1 MANLRHRL
9 RSSGSFKDKLNPA
22 NWILEKEE
30 SSWAPSG
37 TWSNRDLD
45 ITPRE
50 QQTWTSW
57 TIFGY
62 WFSDVI
68 SIQSWQTGSTI
79 LAIGLTWREAILA
92 VILGSFVMGV
102 PMALNGYVGA
112 KTHAPF
118 PILARSSFGYY
129 FSYFP
134 VVLRLITAFFWHSIT
149 NFLGVGPT
157 VQVIRAIWPSFETY
171 PNSIPKSVGITSQQL
186 IAYFVFWAVQFPLLL
201 IHPEKLRHLF
211 TVKVVA
217 CTATMVGM
225 VIWTCQRA
233 GGSGDIWDQKSSM
246 TGSSKAWLTVWAL
259 NSCTASWSTVGVNI
273 PDFTRYLKK
282 SRSAFSQA
290 IYFPIVC
297 SWVALIG
304 IVVAS
309 ASFSTFSTYVWD
321 PIVIISSWKGPGG
334 RAAAFF
340 AGASWMLAQICV
352 NISATVISG
361 SNDLVSMMPKYFN
374 IRRGS
379 LFITIISSWAMVPW
393 KILASASSL
402 LAFMNSLGI
411 FLAPMMGI
419 QIADFY
425 IAKRRRLDLPALYQ
439 PHGRYRYHSGLNWRA
454 ALALACALGPTL
466 PGLAYNVNNKLYIGG
481 AIYIANMSWYYGI
494 IVAFSVYSAASLLV
508 PAKETLV
515 SDMLLGAH
523 FDDAYGAEMDDI
535 EKEPKVKSS
544 G

>member
-1 MANLRHRL
+1 MATQARDRF
-9 RSSGSFKDKLNPA
+9 RVSGVGFKEKLSPKS
-22 NWILEKEE
+22 WTLEKEE
-30 SSWAPSG
+30 SSWAPAG

-45 ITPRE
+45 IVPPE
-50 QQTWTSW
+50 QRTWTSW
-57 TIFGY
+57 TMFGY

-79 LAIGLTWREAILA
+79 LALGLTWREAILA

-102 PMALNGYVGA
+102 PMALNGFVGA

-134 VVLRLITAFFWHSIT
+134 VALRLLTALFWHAIT
-149 NFLGVGPT
+149 NYLGVGPT
-157 VQVIRAIWPSFETY
+157 IQVIRAIWPSFGTY
-171 PNSIPKSVGITSQQL
+171 PNSIPQSVGVTSQQL

-201 IHPEKLRHLF
+201 IHPQKLKHLF

-217 CTATMVGM
+217 CTATIVGM
-225 VIWTCQRA
+225 VIWTCQQA
-233 GGSGDIWDQKSSM
+233 GGGGDIWDQKPTT
-246 TGSSKAWLTVWAL
+246 TGSKKAWLTIWAL

-282 SRSAFSQA
+282 PRSAISQA
-290 IYFPIVC
+290 AYFPAVC
-297 SWVALIG
+297 SWVALLG

-309 ASFSTFSTYVWD
+309 ASLPVFSTYVWD
-321 PIVIISSWKGPGG
+321 PIVIIDSWNGAGG

-361 SNDLVSMMPKYFN
+361 SNDLVSLVPKYFN
-374 IRRGS
+374 IRRGAV
-379 LFITIISSWAMVPW
+379 FITMISSWAFVPW

-411 FLAPMMGI
+411 FLAPMMGV

-425 IAKRRRLDLPALYQ
+425 VVKRMKLDLPALYQ
-439 PHGRYRYHSGLNWRA
+439 PHGRYRYTYGINWRA
-454 ALALACALGPTL
+454 ALALTCAIGPTL
-466 PGLAYNVNNKLYIGG
+466 PGLAYNVNPNMDIGG
-481 AIYIANMSWYYGI
+481 AIYIANFNWYYGI
-494 IVAFSVYSAASLLV
+494 IVAFAVYSVASLV
-508 PAKETLV
+508 MPAKETLV
-515 SDMLLGAH
+515 ELYMIDGTYMDEVYIEEKDPEKGL
-523 FDDAYGAEMDDI
+523 DD
-535 EKEPKVKSS
+535 K
-544 G
+544 

>member
-1 MANLRHRL
+1 MANLRNRL
-9 RSSGSFKDKLNPA
+9 RSSGSLKDKLRPEA
-22 NWILEKEE
+22 WVLQKEE

-45 ITPRE
+45 ITPRQ

-79 LAIGLTWREAILA
+79 LALGLTWREAILA
-92 VILGSFVMGV
+92 VVLGSFVMGV
-102 PMALNGYVGA
+102 PMALNGYIGA

-134 VVLRLITAFFWHSIT
+134 VVLRLVTALFWHAIT

-171 PNSIPKSVGITSQQL
+171 PNSIPESVGVTSQQL
-186 IAYFVFWAVQFPLLL
+186 IAYFVFWALQFPLLL

-217 CTATMVGM
+217 CTATIVGM

-233 GGSGDIWDQKSSM
+233 GGGGDIWDQSSSI
-246 TGSSKAWLTVWAL
+246 TGSRKAWLTVWAL

-282 SRSAFSQA
+282 PRSAFSQA

-297 SWVALIG
+297 SWVAILG

-309 ASFSTFSTYVWD
+309 ASRPAFSDYVWD
-321 PIVIISSWKGPGG
+321 PIAIISSWHGPGG

-340 AGASWMLAQICV
+340 AGGSWMLAQICV

-361 SNDLVSMMPKYFN
+361 SNDLVSLMPKYFN
-374 IRRGS
+374 IRRGAI
-379 LFITIISSWAMVPW
+379 FITMVSSWAMVPW

-402 LAFMNSLGI
+402 LAFMGSLGI

-425 IAKRRRLDLPALYQ
+425 VVKRGGLDLPALYH
-439 PHGRYRYHSGLNWRA
+439 PHGRYRYKYGVNWRA
-454 ALALACALGPTL
+454 ALALACAIGPTL
-466 PGLAYNVNNKLYIGG
+466 PGLAYNVNQKLYIGG
-481 AIYIANMSWYYGI
+481 AMYVSNFSWYYDI
-494 IVAFSVYSAASLLV
+494 IVAFAVYSVASLIV
-508 PAKETLV
+508 PAEETLV
-515 SDMLLGAH
+515 EAHTLLGMQLDEPYDAEA
-523 FDDAYGAEMDDI
+523 DDL
-535 EKEPKVKSS
+535 EKAPKVE
-544 G
+544 